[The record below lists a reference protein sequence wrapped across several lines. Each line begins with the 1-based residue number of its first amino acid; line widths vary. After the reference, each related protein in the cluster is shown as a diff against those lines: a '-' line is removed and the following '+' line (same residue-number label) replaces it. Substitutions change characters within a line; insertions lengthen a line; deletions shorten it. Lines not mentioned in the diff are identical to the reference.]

1 VREVGDGIDRVYGLS
16 KVQAGELVE
25 LPDSKDK
32 DGNSIR
38 GMVLNLEEDNVGIVL
53 FGPTSAVDEGDTVR
67 RTKDIA
73 SINVGDGLL
82 GRVVDPLG
90 NPLDGRG
97 PIAGYTL
104 RVPLE
109 RNPPG
114 VMYREPVTEPPQTGI

>member
-1 VREVGDGIDRVYGLS
+1 GGRSVT
-16 KVQAGELVE
+16 
-25 LPDSKDK
+25 
-32 DGNSIR
+32 

-53 FGPTSAVDEGDTVR
+53 FGPTSAVEEGDTVR

-90 NPLDGRG
+90 NPLDGKG
-97 PIAGYTL
+97 PIAGETI

-109 RNPPG
+109 RKAPG
-114 VMYREPVTEPPQTGI
+114 VMYRAPVTGPLRAGMRAVDSLIPIGRGQRELIIGDRQTGK